1 MISVFHINSN
11 HDHLKAIVNHHFAQD
26 FFRIS
31 IKTLLSKLELL
42 TLSFGVSSF
51 GDSPN
56 TSNASLCEISSFG
69 ISDNIVGFTISATG
83 DLRG

>member
-11 HDHLKAIVNHHFAQD
+11 HDHLKAIVNPHLAQD

-31 IKTLLSKLELL
+31 IKTLLSKVELL
-42 TLSFGVSSF
+42 TLGFGVSSF

-56 TSNASLCEISSFG
+56 TSNASLCDISSFG
-69 ISDNIVGFTISATG
+69 FFDIIVGCTISTAG